1 MVLRRVGKRSIN
13 FFVNGQKD
21 LFHLYDII
29 AKTYGCL
36 PSEIAKLKWEDLYV
50 CIQAVKSRSERVQKI
65 LSRSKRKKDMI
76 FPTISVFDMVDIL

>member
-1 MVLRRVGKRSIN
+1 MELRRVEKRSRP
-13 FFVNGQKD
+13 FFDNGQKD

-36 PSEIAKLKWEDLYV
+36 PSDIAKLKWDDLFI
-50 CIQAVKSRSERVQKI
+50 CIKSIKSRSERVNKI

>member
-1 MVLRRVGKRSIN
+1 MERRRVEKRSMP
-13 FFVNGQKD
+13 FFANGQKD

-36 PSEIAKLKWEDLYV
+36 PSDIAKLPWEDLFI
-50 CIQAVKSRSERVQKI
+50 CLQSVKSRSERVQKI